1 MKEKQI
7 IECVPNFSEGR
18 NKETISKIADEIRNV
33 EGVKLLDI
41 DSGYATNRTVM
52 TFVGEPD
59 GVIEAAFKA
68 IIKAAELIDM
78 RFHKGE
84 HPRMGA
90 TDVCPLIP
98 ISGISMEDTVNYAV
112 KLAKRV
118 GENSKIPVYLYG
130 YSQPNKKRNDLSV
143 IRDGEYEG
151 FSNKIKQ
158 KEWKPD
164 FGNDEFNLQTGATV
178 IGARD
183 FLIAYN
189 VNLNSKS
196 SRIANRIAFDVREAG
211 RVKRKGNKYTGEIE
225 LDKNGEP
232 IRIPGKCKDVKAIGW
247 YIEEYGIAQ
256 ISANLVN
263 FNTTPIHV
271 FFDEVCK
278 SAETRGVRITGS
290 ELVGLVPLKAIT
302 DAGKYYL
309 NKQGRS
315 IGVSEKEL
323 IQIAVKSLGLDELTP
338 FEPEKKIIEYCL
350 ENNKNKLVNLSCLDF
365 ADVTASETTA
375 PGGGSVAALCGALGA
390 SLSAMVAN
398 VSANKKGWEEKFEY
412 FGKYAQ
418 KAQEL
423 KKRLLWL
430 VDEDTKAFA
439 AIIEAFRMQK
449 TTENEI
455 KIRKKAIESA
465 SLYATE
471 IPLLTMDVAAQIL
484 EIASEMI
491 DNGNKNTLSD
501 GAAGVLCCKT
511 AVHAAYFNVIINAK
525 GLTDK
530 NKAKQ
535 LAEKAKKILDSNT
548 VEAEKI
554 LKKVDSLIAF

>member
-18 NKETISKIADEIRNV
+18 NKEVINKITEEISSVD
-33 EGVKLLDI
+33 GVKLLDV
-41 DSGYATNRTVM
+41 DSGYATNRTVV
-52 TFVGEPD
+52 TFVGEPEA
-59 GVIEAAFKA
+59 VVEAAYKA
-68 IIKAAELIDM
+68 ILLAGELIDM
-78 RFHKGE
+78 RKHKGE

-90 TDVCPLIP
+90 TDVCPLVP
-98 ISGISMEDTVNYAV
+98 VSGISMEETARYAV
-112 KLAKRV
+112 KLAKKV

-130 YSQPNKKRNDLSV
+130 YAQPDKKRNDLSV

-151 FSNKIKQ
+151 FTEKIKL
-158 KEWKPD
+158 KNWKPD
-164 FGNDEFNLQTGATV
+164 FGPTEFNLKAGATV

-196 SRIANRIAFDVREAG
+196 TRIANRIAFDVREAG
-211 RVKRKGNKYTGEIE
+211 RVKRKGNQYTGEIV

-232 IRIPGKCKDVKAIGW
+232 LRIAGKCKDVKAIGW

-256 ISANLVN
+256 ISANLIN

-278 SAETRGVRITGS
+278 SADSRGVRITGS
-290 ELVGLVPLKAIT
+290 ELVGLVPLKAMT

-309 NKQGRS
+309 EKQERS
-315 IGVSEKEL
+315 SGVSDKEL

-338 FEPEKKIIEYCL
+338 FVSEKKIIEYCL
-350 ENNKNKLVNLSCLDF
+350 NDDKNKLVNLTCSDF

-398 VSANKKGWEEKFEY
+398 VSANKKGWEDKFKY
-412 FGKYAQ
+412 FGDFAE

-423 KKRLLWL
+423 KKQLLWL
-430 VDEDTKAFA
+430 VDEDTRAFA
-439 AIIEAFRMQK
+439 GIIDAFRLPK
-449 TTENEI
+449 TTESEI
-455 KIRKKAIESA
+455 KTRKEAIEKA

-471 IPLLTMDVAAQIL
+471 IPLQTMIIADKIL
-484 EIASEMI
+484 EIAAEMI
-491 DNGNKNTLSD
+491 ENGNKNTLSD

-511 AVHAAYFNVIINAK
+511 AVHAAYYNVMINAK

-530 NKAKQ
+530 SKAKI
-535 LAEKAKKILDSNT
+535 LADKAKKILSSNIKN
-548 VEAEKI
+548 ADKI
-554 LKKVDSLIAF
+554 LKKVESSIEF